1 MVFSSTVFLG
11 LFLPI
16 FLMLYFLILN
26 RKIRNIMIVIFSL
39 FFYAWGE
46 PIWVLGMII
55 LVLVDYLLARS
66 CHKIKSKNA
75 RTIYL
80 IITVVLN
87 LAMLFVFK
95 YYNFFMENIN
105 AVLHTDIPMLNV
117 QMPIG
122 ISFFTFQALT
132 YVVDVYRREA
142 EPQKNFLHVL
152 LYISMFPQ
160 LIAGP
165 IVRYCD
171 VAEQIED
178 RKETMDGFNKGMFR
192 FSVGLCKKVIF
203 ANYAGVVATSL
214 LNSEH
219 LEVLTT
225 AGAWMGI
232 IMFLCQLYFDF
243 SGYSD
248 MAIGLGKVLGF
259 TYKENFNYP
268 YIANSVT
275 DLWRRWHIS
284 LGEFFRDYVYIPLGG
299 NRKHQIFN
307 VVMVWLLTGLWH
319 GASWNYV
326 LWGVYFVVFL
336 LLERLLRKIQ
346 IDISKIPIIS
356 NAAVLLIIIFG
367 WSIFYFTDLG
377 ELKLFL
383 ESMIGLRNEVAM
395 QQRELTPVYQYYFVI
410 VAMII
415 GCTPLP
421 KKMAVM
427 AFPEGK
433 IRTDIAIGICGSVFL
448 ILCYI
453 LLLKQSYNPFLYFRF

>member
-11 LFLPI
+11 IFLPLFLAC
-16 FLMLYFLILN
+16 YFLISDRN
-26 RKIRNIMIVIFSL
+26 IRNIVIVLFSL

-46 PIWVLGMII
+46 PVWILGMVI
-55 LVLVDYLLARS
+55 LVFIDYVLARMCCKVTSELARKVYLLA
-66 CHKIKSKNA
+66 
-75 RTIYL
+75 
-80 IITVVLN
+80 TVLLN

-95 YYNFFMENIN
+95 YYNFFMENLN
-105 AVLHTDIPMLNV
+105 AVFDADIPLLTV

-132 YVVDVYRREA
+132 YVVDVYRKQA
-142 EPQKNFLHVL
+142 EPQKSFLNVL

-171 VAEQIED
+171 VAIQIED

-192 FSVGLCKKVIF
+192 FSIGLCKKVIF
-203 ANYAGVVATSL
+203 ANYAGIIATSL
-214 LNSEH
+214 LNSDH
-219 LEVLTT
+219 IEVLTT
-225 AGAWMGI
+225 AGAWVGMF
-232 IMFLCQLYFDF
+232 MFLCQLYFDF

-268 YIANSVT
+268 YIANSVA

-284 LGEFFRDYVYIPLGG
+284 LGEFFRDYVYISLGG

-307 VVMVWLLTGLWH
+307 LMMVWLSTGLWH

-326 LWGVYFVVFL
+326 LWGVYFLICL
-336 LLERLLRKIQ
+336 LIERLLKKKG
-346 IDISKIPIIS
+346 IDISKIPVLS
-356 NAAVLLIIIFG
+356 NIAVLLIIIFG
-367 WSIFYFTDLG
+367 WSIFYFENLG

-383 ESMIGLRNEVAM
+383 ESMAGLRNEVAM
-395 QQRELTPVYQYYFVI
+395 KARELTPIYQYFYVI
-410 VAMII
+410 IAMII
-415 GCTPLP
+415 GCTPLA
-421 KKMAVM
+421 KKLAMIL
-427 AFPEGK
+427 FPEGK
-433 IRTDIAIGICGSVFL
+433 VRTDIAIGIGSSVF
-448 ILCYI
+448 IMLCFV
-453 LLLKQSYNPFLYFRF
+453 LLLKQTYNPFLYFRF